1 MHNDIFTPLLK
12 EFRQGITQITAQRLP
27 TAQRL
32 KATIPYILNTL
43 EKVKKLVQDH
53 PFPNQADEIAFFKH
67 IKPEIYAYK
76 IFEEEYYRLSMNQ
89 PSAPPEMIKAYLLEE
104 IRQFNRF
111 FTFNAFHYQY
121 YKMKAVELDTLYFIR
136 GVAVPAIPIME
147 IPELNPDFSTGMD
160 YVFSRFIAYE
170 HLLDDMV
177 GRLNDQEPAR
187 EEKSVRVKK
196 EHLKWTGNKIGVV
209 ELAYGLYYSGEIN
222 NGDVEVQDIV
232 EALEFAFDIII
243 GDGHRKFVDIRNR
256 KNLSPTQ
263 LLDKMRTAIL
273 QRIEEDMVYRSNRG
287 IRLRKPL
294 K

>member
-1 MHNDIFTPLLK
+1 M
-12 EFRQGITQITAQRLP
+12 
-27 TAQRL
+27 
-32 KATIPYILNTL
+32 
-43 EKVKKLVQDH
+43 
-53 PFPNQADEIAFFKH
+53 
-67 IKPEIYAYK
+67 
-76 IFEEEYYRLSMNQ
+76 
-89 PSAPPEMIKAYLLEE
+89 
-104 IRQFNRF
+104 
-111 FTFNAFHYQY
+111 
-121 YKMKAVELDTLYFIR
+121 
-136 GVAVPAIPIME
+136 
-147 IPELNPDFSTGMD
+147 
-160 YVFSRFIAYE
+160 
-170 HLLDDMV
+170 
-177 GRLNDQEPAR
+177 
-187 EEKSVRVKK
+187 
-196 EHLKWTGNKIGVV
+196 